1 MGENG
6 DYTLRYYMKIAL
18 SQQNYILGDFEYN
31 TNKIIHDIQ
40 RAIVD
45 EADLIV
51 FSELCLT
58 GYPPTDFFYFEDYY
72 IKLEKCFER
81 LFPMSH
87 QIGIFVGAPRKNPV
101 KEGKDYFNSAFLIY
115 HGEIKGIT
123 DKTLLPTYDIFDE
136 YRYFEPNKVF
146 NCIEFKGK
154 KLAVT
159 ICEDIWDIN
168 ADNPIYNKTPLE
180 ELAKQRPD
188 IIINLSASPF
198 SYSHSEE
205 RKKVVRENCIV
216 NNTPMVYVSSVGAQ
230 TDLVFDGGSMV
241 CNARGDIIF
250 ELKYFQEDYG
260 IVDMTQLDTIIQ
272 TQPRLEKVERKYQA
286 LILGIRDYFHKLKM
300 KKAVLGLSGGID
312 SALTLALAAEA
323 LGPENVL
330 SVLMP
335 SQHSSQHSVDDAL
348 QICENLKSPYHII
361 PIEDNYIA
369 ITSSL
374 QPMFEGTQ
382 ENITEENI
390 QARIRG
396 MLLMAVSNKFGY
408 LLLNTSNKSEVAVGY
423 GTLYGDMCGALA
435 VLGDVY
441 KTEVYAMCEY
451 INHKAKK
458 ERGHDIIPQHTITKP
473 PSAELRPGQ
482 KDQDSLPPYE
492 ILDAILY
499 LYINKEMGHEEVIA
513 AGYERTLVERV
524 FAMVNRNEFKRFQTP
539 PIIRVSSKAFGFGR
553 RIPIVAKF

>member
-1 MGENG
+1 
-6 DYTLRYYMKIAL
+6 MKIAL

-31 TNKIIHDIQ
+31 TNKIIQDIQ
-40 RAIVD
+40 RAIIE

-81 LFPMSH
+81 LFPFSN
-87 QIGIFVGAPRKNPV
+87 QIGIFVGGPRKNSV
-101 KEGKDYFNSAFLIY
+101 KQGKDYFNSAFLLH

-136 YRYFEPNKVF
+136 YRYFEPSKTF
-146 NCIEFKGK
+146 KCIEFNGK

-168 ADNPIYNKTPLE
+168 AENPIYHKTPLE
-180 ELAKQRPD
+180 ELTKESPD
-188 IIINLSASPF
+188 YIINLSASPF

-205 RKKVVRENCIV
+205 RKKVVRENCI
-216 NNTPMVYVSSVGAQ
+216 TYKIPMVYVSSVGAQ

-241 CNARGDIIF
+241 CNAEGEIVY
-250 ELKYFQEDYG
+250 ELKYFQEDFG
-260 IVDMTQLDTIIQ
+260 IVDMKKISSVIQ
-272 TQPRLEKVERKYQA
+272 IQPIQEKVERKYQA
-286 LILGIRDYFHKLKM
+286 LIMGIRDYFQKLKM
-300 KKAVLGLSGGID
+300 TKAVLGLSGGID
-312 SALTLALAAEA
+312 SALTLALSAEA
-323 LGPENVL
+323 LGPKNVL
-330 SVLMP
+330 SILMP

-348 QICENLKSPYHII
+348 QICENLGSPYHIL
-361 PIEDNYIA
+361 A
-369 ITSSL
+369 IKDDYEAIISSL
-374 QPMFEGTQ
+374 QPVFEGKK
-382 ENITEENI
+382 EDVTEENI

-396 MLLMAVSNKFGY
+396 MLLMAISNKYGN

-441 KTEVYAMCEY
+441 KTEVYAMCEF
-451 INHKAKK
+451 INNKSEK
-458 ERGHDIIPQHTITKP
+458 ENGHDIIPQHTIVKP

-499 LYINKEMGHEEVIA
+499 QYINKEKGLEEVVA
-513 AGYERTLVERV
+513 SGYERGLVEKV
-524 FAMVNRNEFKRFQTP
+524 FNLVNRNEFKRFQTP

>member
-1 MGENG
+1 
-6 DYTLRYYMKIAL
+6 MKIAL

-31 TNKIIHDIQ
+31 TNKIIQDIQ
-40 RAIVD
+40 RAVS
-45 EADLIV
+45 EQADLIV

-72 IKLEKCFER
+72 TKLKKCFER
-81 LFPMSH
+81 LFPLSH
-87 QIGIFVGAPRKNPV
+87 QIGIFVGAPRKNDV
-101 KEGKDYFNSAFLIY
+101 IQGKDYFNSAFLLHNGKI
-115 HGEIKGIT
+115 ESIT

-136 YRYFEPNKVF
+136 YRYFEPNKTF
-146 NCIEFKGK
+146 KCIEFKEK

-168 ADNPIYNKTPLE
+168 AENPIYLKTPLE
-180 ELAKQRPD
+180 ELVKESPD
-188 IIINLSASPF
+188 FIINLSASPF

-205 RKKVVRENCIV
+205 RKKVVRENCLTYKI
-216 NNTPMVYVSSVGAQ
+216 PMVYVSSVGAQ

-241 CNARGDIIF
+241 CNAQGEIIY
-250 ELKYFQEDYG
+250 ELKYFQEDFG
-260 IVDMTQLDTIIQ
+260 IVDMHEISSAIQ
-272 TQPRLEKVERKYQA
+272 IQPVLEKVERKYQA
-286 LILGIRDYFHKLKM
+286 LVMGIRDYFHKLKM
-300 KKAVLGLSGGID
+300 TKAVLGLSGGID
-312 SALTLALAAEA
+312 SALTLAIASEA
-323 LGPENVL
+323 LGSENVL

-348 QICENLKSPYHII
+348 QICENLGSPYHII
-361 PIEDNYIA
+361 A
-369 ITSSL
+369 IKDDYEAIISSL
-374 QPMFEGTQ
+374 QPIFEGKK
-382 ENITEENI
+382 EDVTEENI

-396 MLLMAVSNKFGY
+396 MLLMAISNKFGN

-441 KTEVYAMCEY
+441 KTEVYAMCDF
-451 INHKAKK
+451 INKKAQK
-458 ERGHDIIPQHTITKP
+458 EKGYDIIPQHTITKP

-492 ILDAILY
+492 VLDAILY
-499 LYINKEMGHEEVIA
+499 LYINKEMGLEDVVES
-513 AGYERTLVERV
+513 GFERSLVERV
-524 FAMVNRNEFKRFQTP
+524 FSMVNRNEFKRFQTP

>member
-1 MGENG
+1 
-6 DYTLRYYMKIAL
+6 MKIAL

-31 TNKIIHDIQ
+31 TNKIIQDIQ
-40 RAIVD
+40 RAIA
-45 EADLIV
+45 EHAELII

-58 GYPPTDFFYFEDYY
+58 GYPPTDFFYFEDCY

-81 LFPMSH
+81 LFPFSH
-87 QIGIFVGAPRKNPV
+87 QIGIFVGAPRKNAI
-101 KEGKDYFNSAFLIY
+101 KQGKDYFNSAFLLHLGKIC
-115 HGEIKGIT
+115 GIT

-136 YRYFEPNKVF
+136 YRYFEPNKNF
-146 NCIEFKGK
+146 KCINFKGK

-168 ADNPIYNKTPLE
+168 AENPIYIKTPLE
-180 ELAKQRPD
+180 ELIKESPD
-188 IIINLSASPF
+188 FIINLSASPF
-198 SYSHSEE
+198 SYNHSEE
-205 RKKVVRENCIV
+205 RKKVVRENCLAYKI
-216 NNTPMVYVSSVGAQ
+216 PMVYISSVGAQ

-241 CNARGDIIF
+241 CNDKGEIIY

-260 IVDMTQLDTIIQ
+260 LVDMNDLSAVIQ
-272 TQPRLEKVERKYQA
+272 IQPVLEKVERKYQA
-286 LILGIRDYFHKLKM
+286 LIMGIRDYFQKLKM

-323 LGPENVL
+323 LGSENVL

-348 QICENLKSPYHII
+348 QICENLGSPYHII
-361 PIEDNYIA
+361 A
-369 ITSSL
+369 IKDDYEAIISSL
-374 QPMFEGTQ
+374 QPIFDGKNEDV
-382 ENITEENI
+382 TEENI

-396 MLLMAVSNKFGY
+396 MLLMAISNKFGN

-441 KTEVYAMCEY
+441 KTEVYAMCDF
-451 INHKAKK
+451 INQKAQK
-458 ERGHDIIPQHTITKP
+458 EKGRDIIPQHTITKP

-492 ILDAILY
+492 VLDAILY
-499 LYINKEMGHEEVIA
+499 QYINKEKGLEEVVA
-513 AGYERTLVERV
+513 LGFERGLVEKV
-524 FAMVNRNEFKRFQTP
+524 FNLVNRNEFKRFQTP

>member
-1 MGENG
+1 
-6 DYTLRYYMKIAL
+6 MKIAL

-31 TNKIIHDIQ
+31 TNKIICDIQ
-40 RAIVD
+40 RAITD
-45 EADLIV
+45 QADLIV

-81 LFPMSH
+81 LFPLSH
-87 QIGIFVGAPRKNPV
+87 QIGIFVGSPRKNIV
-101 KEGKDYFNSAFLIY
+101 KHGKDYFNSAFLL
-115 HGEIKGIT
+115 HEGEIKGVT

-136 YRYFEPNKVF
+136 YRYFEPNSTF
-146 NCIEFKGK
+146 HCIVFKGK

-168 ADNPIYNKTPLE
+168 AENPIYLKTPLE
-180 ELAKQRPD
+180 ELTKESPD
-188 IIINLSASPF
+188 YIINLSASPF

-205 RKKVVRENCIV
+205 RKKVVQENCLTYNI
-216 NNTPMVYVSSVGAQ
+216 PMVYVSSVGAQ

-241 CNARGDIIF
+241 CNAQGEIVY

-260 IVDMTQLDTIIQ
+260 LIDMNELSAIIQ
-272 TQPRLEKVERKYQA
+272 IQPVLEKVERKYQA
-286 LILGIRDYFHKLKM
+286 LILGIRDYFQKLKM
-300 KKAVLGLSGGID
+300 RKAVLGLSGGID

-335 SQHSSQHSVDDAL
+335 SHYSSQHSVDDAL
-348 QICENLKSPYHII
+348 QICENIGSPYHII
-361 PIEDNYIA
+361 A
-369 ITSSL
+369 IKDDYEAIISSL
-374 QPMFEGTQ
+374 QPIFEGKK
-382 ENITEENI
+382 EDVTEENI

-396 MLLMAVSNKFGY
+396 MLLMAISNKFGS

-441 KTEVYAMCEY
+441 KTEVYAMCDF
-451 INHKAKK
+451 INKKAQK
-458 ERGHDIIPQHTITKP
+458 EKGHDIIPQHTITKP

-492 ILDAILY
+492 VLDAILY
-499 LYINKEMGHEEVIA
+499 LYINKEMGLEEVVES
-513 AGYERTLVERV
+513 GFERSLVERV
-524 FAMVNRNEFKRFQTP
+524 FSMVNRNEFKRFQTP